1 MKSVSLKRDA
11 WGLKQVS
18 LIRKVVMVVGVRGQ
32 TVIVALA
39 LARLLIRITLMVL
52 DRVLRLWGQMVVV
65 LNSQVLI

>member
-18 LIRKVVMVVGVRGQ
+18 LIQIVVMVVGVRVQ

-39 LARLLIRITLMVL
+39 LAHLLIRVTLMVL
-52 DRVLRLWGQMVVV
+52 DRVWRLWGQMVVV
-65 LNSQVLI
+65 LNGQVLI